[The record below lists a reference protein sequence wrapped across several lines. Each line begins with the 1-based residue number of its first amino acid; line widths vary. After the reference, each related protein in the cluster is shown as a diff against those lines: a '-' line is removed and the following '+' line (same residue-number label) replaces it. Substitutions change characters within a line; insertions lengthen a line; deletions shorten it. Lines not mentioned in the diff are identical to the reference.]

1 MLEPHTGYQE
11 AVQQKSQRI
20 TGAVLHSEKQQADG
34 SLEVYKW
41 AKRICEKAHEAGLS
55 CSYKTIDVHTEF
67 TGSTCAE
74 SSVETVTAFMKQ
86 NVAPM
91 VNFRTMADIKPS
103 CRKVAMKTRAWPGFV
118 FWLMY
123 GFFKFSYSPCCLCL
137 CVIYIY
143 IYI

>member
-1 MLEPHTGYQE
+1 MLAPVFEPHTDCQE
-11 AVQQKSQRI
+11 IVQRKAQRTTSAAVHHCERQQ
-20 TGAVLHSEKQQADG
+20 EDG

-86 NVAPM
+86 DVAPQT
-91 VNFRTMADIKPS
+91 NFRTMGDIKPS
-103 CRKVAMKTRAWPGFV
+103 CRKVAMKTRA
-118 FWLMY
+118 
-123 GFFKFSYSPCCLCL
+123 
-137 CVIYIY
+137 
-143 IYI
+143 

>member
-41 AKRICEKAHEAGLS
+41 AKRICEKAYEAGLS

-118 FWLMY
+118 FLLMY
-123 GFFKFSYSPCCLCL
+123 GFFKFSYLPCCLCL

-143 IYI
+143 I